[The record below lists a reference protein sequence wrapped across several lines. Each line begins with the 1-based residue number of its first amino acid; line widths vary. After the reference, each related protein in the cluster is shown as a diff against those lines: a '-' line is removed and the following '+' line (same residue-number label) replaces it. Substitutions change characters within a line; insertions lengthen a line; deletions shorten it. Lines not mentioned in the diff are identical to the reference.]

1 MKYKNFFKLISLI
14 AAFLLIA
21 GCGKKEEQNKP
32 EQKAAEVAE
41 TFEDVPQEQEQ
52 AQPQKPEGPFLK
64 TEVKT
69 ENLSKNSVLFATVEI
84 EKKFENP
91 FDSSDIALDATIT
104 CGSQSY
110 VWPLYFTGKK
120 GDISYWTLKCPLLH
134 SGASKVQFNLKA
146 KDGFQD
152 SEEISFTVANSD
164 ISSGVYK
171 TAKTSNFALFD
182 ENSAA
187 FRGIGANIILGSNA
201 NEAISQIKTLAENGC
216 NIARISFADF
226 WSFFNMGK
234 PVADAASDLAYEV
247 KDGYFNKDAFHS
259 LDRLFD
265 AAKNNNVKLI
275 ISFLNDDSFKGQNYI
290 ASFPAKTAKDI
301 KQFMQSEASKAYFK
315 DFIRYFVARYGC
327 QKEFLAW
334 NLYSAIDKYSL
345 KDIEGKIM
353 WLDEVTN
360 TIKEIDITQ
369 RMNLSTAAT
378 SSVLDSLWAGEYSAM
393 VALESKNMRDY
404 AFAVNEQCE
413 FFAKKYAKPAFFA
426 SLGLDKNK
434 SGHLDLK
441 MMHFHDA
448 LWGGFMSQCPILPM
462 PDDYQTLVKR
472 EAFYNY
478 KSVKAFA
485 DLAKLDYSKM
495 QSLRLKGVVLF
506 QRRGENKLEVLPV
519 FGATHPEIMTDENLN
534 VAEINNGVLVKNTL
548 AGRLTDNCPMVVNID
563 KNTAA
568 GTITFNI
575 NAVKKSDKPFELS
588 FMVDDVLAATKTINP
603 ANYANAT
610 VLPDEDAQKIMCA
623 EKVSFKFPAGKHKLS
638 LEVKSQDWQNPSYAD
653 IASIEFV
660 GIGSASGVNQVS
672 VLGAK
677 SGTKT
682 VLWFKRAGTNS
693 WGFFKYG
700 LHKKTI
706 PDLKPFEYAIENLDA
721 NSEYRIVWFDSY
733 LGKEIV
739 SGVLKTDNAGTLKLR
754 TAAFKYD
761 IACFIEKKN

>member
-1 MKYKNFFKLISLI
+1 MKYKNFFKFLSLI
-14 AAFLLIA
+14 AALSLLF
-21 GCGKKEEQNKP
+21 GCGKKETKP
-32 EQKAAEVAE
+32 HQEQKAEQVAE
-41 TFEDVPQEQEQ
+41 SFEDAPAAEEQSE
-52 AQPQKPEGPFLK
+52 PQKPEGPFLK
-64 TEVKT
+64 TELKSGG
-69 ENLSKNSVLFATVEI
+69 LSKNSVLSAFVEI

-91 FDSSDIALDATIT
+91 FSTSDIAVDATIT
-104 CGSQSY
+104 FGSQSY

-120 GDISYWTLKCPLLH
+120 GDVSYWTLNCPLLY
-134 SGASKVQFNLKA
+134 SGSAKVQFNLKA

-152 SEEISFTVANSD
+152 SEELSFTVANSD
-164 ISSGVYK
+164 ISSGIYK
-171 TAKTSNFALFD
+171 TSKSSNFALFD

-187 FRGIGANIILGSNA
+187 FRGMGANLVLGANA
-201 NEAISQIKTLAENGC
+201 DETVLQIKTLAENGC
-216 NIARISFADF
+216 NIVRLSFADF

-247 KDGYFNKDAFHS
+247 KDGYFNKSAFHA
-259 LDRLFD
+259 LDRVFD
-265 AAKNNNVKLI
+265 AAKEHNVKLI

-301 KQFMQSEASKAYFK
+301 KQFMQSEESKAYFK
-315 DFIRYFVARYGC
+315 DFLRYFVARYGC
-327 QKEFLAW
+327 KKEFLAW

-345 KDIEGKIM
+345 KDVEGKIM
-353 WLDEVTN
+353 WLDEMTN
-360 TIKEIDITQ
+360 TIKELDITQ
-369 RMNLSTAAT
+369 RMNISTAAT
-378 SSVLDSLWAGEYSAM
+378 SSVLDSLWAGECSAM

-404 AFAVNEQCE
+404 AFAVNEQCG

-448 LWGGFMSQCPILPM
+448 LWGGFMSQCPILPL

-472 EAFYNY
+472 EAFCNY
-478 KSVKAFA
+478 KAVKAFA
-485 DLAKLDYSKM
+485 DLAKLDYAKM
-495 QSLRLKGVVLF
+495 QPLQLKGVVLF
-506 QRRGENKLEVLPV
+506 QRRGENKLEVLPA

-534 VAEINNGVLVKNTL
+534 IAEICNGVLLKNTL
-548 AGRLTDNCPMVVNID
+548 ASRLTDNCPMVLNID
-563 KNTAA
+563 QNAAA

-575 NAVKKSDKPFELS
+575 NAVKKAENTFELA

-603 ANYANAT
+603 ATYADAA
-610 VLPDEDAQKIMCA
+610 VLPDEDAQKIMCS

-638 LEVKSQDWQNPSYAD
+638 LEVKSKDWQNPSYAD
-653 IASIEFV
+653 IASIEFA
-660 GIGSASGVNQVS
+660 GIGSAAGVNQVS

-682 VLWFKRAGTNS
+682 ALWFKRAGTNS

-706 PDLKPFEYAIENLDA
+706 PDLKPFEYALENLDA
-721 NSEYRIVWFDSY
+721 NCEYSVVWFDSY
-733 LGKEIV
+733 SGKEV
-739 SGVLKTDNAGTLKLR
+739 ASGVLKTDNAGVLKLK
-754 TAAFKYD
+754 TATFKYD